1 MFRKVLIANRGEI
14 AVRLVRGLREMN
26 ILSVAVYS
34 DADRASLAVRMA
46 DEAAHLGPAPSSES
60 YLRIDKIIDAALRH
74 GAEAIHPG
82 YGFLSENPEFADAV
96 TNAGLTFIGPS
107 SDAMRKMSSK
117 TAARQLAIAAGAP
130 VVPGTEAAIRNI
142 DQARATAKSL
152 GYPVLLKAAA
162 GGGGKGMR
170 RVDREEDL
178 ESAIR
183 DASSEA
189 AHAFHNDEVY
199 LEKLVVEP
207 RHIEIQ
213 ILGDHHGHMIHLGE
227 RECSIQRRHQK
238 VIEECPSPLM
248 AIDPS
253 LRDRMGA
260 AALKIARA
268 AGYANAGTM
277 EFLVDRDRN
286 FYFLEMNTRLQVEHP
301 VTELVTGLDLVHWQ
315 LKIAAGEPLTIHQND
330 VRWTGAAIEC
340 RVYAEDPENNFLP
353 FPGKITYLSEPSGPG
368 IRLDSGVYQGWQV
381 PYDYDPLLAK
391 LIAWAP
397 DRNTAL
403 NRLKRALT
411 EYKVGGIRTNLAFFT
426 EVLNDEAMQRGE
438 LSTAFLEKFFARR
451 QAASHSSDTEPRA
464 SASGQTQEYEA
475 VAAIVAALSKKK
487 PDPPSLNPISKWKW
501 DQ

>member
-1 MFRKVLIANRGEI
+1 VFRKVLIANRGEI

-26 ILSVAVYS
+26 IASVAVYS

-46 DEAAHLGPAPSSES
+46 DEAAHLGPAPSAES
-60 YLRIDKIIDAALRH
+60 YLRIDKIVEAALRH

-82 YGFLSENPEFADAV
+82 YGFLSENAEFADAV
-96 TNAGLTFIGPS
+96 TNAGLTFIGPPAE
-107 SDAMRKMSSK
+107 AMRKMSSK

-130 VVPGTEAAIRNI
+130 VVPGTEAAIRSI
-142 DQARATAKSL
+142 DQARATAESL

-189 AHAFHNDEVY
+189 AHAFRNDEVY

-207 RHIEIQ
+207 RHVEIQ
-213 ILGDHHGHMIHLGE
+213 ILGDHYGHMIHLGE

-248 AIDPS
+248 SHEWGDPG

-260 AALKIARA
+260 AAVKIARA

-301 VTELVTGLDLVHWQ
+301 VTELVTGLDLVQWQ
-315 LKIAAGEPLTIHQND
+315 LRIAAGEPLTIQQNE
-330 VRWTGAAIEC
+330 VRWMGSAIEC

-353 FPGKITYLSEPSGPG
+353 FPGKITYLAEPSGPG
-368 IRLDSGVYQGWQV
+368 IRLDSGVYQGWNV

-391 LIAWAP
+391 LVAWAP
-397 DRNTAL
+397 DRSTAIS
-403 NRLKRALT
+403 RLKRALT
-411 EYKVGGIRTNLAFFT
+411 EYKVGGIRTNLSFFT

-438 LSTAFLEKFFARR
+438 LSTAFLEGFFARR
-451 QAASHSSDTEPRA
+451 KPAPDPCVET
-464 SASGQTQEYEA
+464 EA

-487 PDPPSLNPISKWKW
+487 PDPPAVNPISKWKW
-501 DQ
+501 DE

>member
-1 MFRKVLIANRGEI
+1 VFRKVLIANRGEI

-26 ILSVAVYS
+26 IASVAVYS

-60 YLRIDKIIDAALRH
+60 YLRIDKIIGAALHH
-74 GAEAIHPG
+74 GADAIHPG
-82 YGFLSENPEFADAV
+82 YGFLSENPEFADAA
-96 TNAGLTFIGPS
+96 TQSGLVFIGPPAV
-107 SDAMRKMSSK
+107 AMRKMSSK

-142 DQARATAKSL
+142 DQARATAESL

-178 ESAIR
+178 ESSIR

-207 RHIEIQ
+207 RHVEIQ

-248 AIDPS
+248 EIDPS
-253 LRDRMGA
+253 LRDRIGA
-260 AALKIARA
+260 AAVKIARA

-315 LKIAAGEPLTIHQND
+315 LKIAAGEPLSIDQAD
-330 VRWTGAAIEC
+330 VRWTGSAIEC

-368 IRLDSGVYQGWQV
+368 IRLDSGVYQGWEV

-391 LIAWAP
+391 LVAWAP

-426 EVLNDEAMQRGE
+426 EILNDEKMRRGE
-438 LSTAFLEKFFARR
+438 LSTAFLEGFFARR
-451 QAASHSSDTEPRA
+451 EPRA
-464 SASGQTQEYEA
+464 SASGQTQESEA
-475 VAAIVAALSKKK
+475 VAAIVAALSKKN
-487 PDPPSLNPISKWKW
+487 PASPPQNSISKWKW

>member
-26 ILSVAVYS
+26 ISSVAVYS
-34 DADRASLAVRMA
+34 DADRAALAVRMA
-46 DEAAHLGPAPSSES
+46 DEAVHLGPAPSSES
-60 YLRIDKIIDAALRH
+60 YLRIDKIIEAARRH
-74 GAEAIHPG
+74 GADAIHPG
-82 YGFLSENPEFADAV
+82 YGFLSENAEFAEAV
-96 TNAGLTFIGPS
+96 AASGLVFLGPS
-107 SDAMRKMSSK
+107 AAAIRAMGSK

-130 VVPGTEAAIRNI
+130 VVPGTEAAIRSI
-142 DQARATAKSL
+142 DQARATARSL

-207 RHIEIQ
+207 RHVEIQ

-248 AIDPS
+248 SIDPA

-260 AALKIARA
+260 AAVKIARA
-268 AGYANAGTM
+268 AGYTNAGTM

-315 LKIAAGEPLTIHQND
+315 LKIASGEHLTKQED
-330 VRWTGAAIEC
+330 VRWTGSAIEC

-353 FPGKITYLSEPSGPG
+353 FPGKITYLAEPSGPG
-368 IRLDSGVYQGWQV
+368 IRLDSGVYQGWNV

-391 LIAWAP
+391 LVAWAP
-397 DRNTAL
+397 DRTSAI

-426 EVLNDEAMQRGE
+426 VVLNDEFFQRGE
-438 LSTAFLEKFFARR
+438 LSTAFLEGFFARR
-451 QAASHSSDTEPRA
+451 
-464 SASGQTQEYEA
+464 
-475 VAAIVAALSKKK
+475 K
-487 PDPPSLNPISKWKW
+487 PPSRTLP
-501 DQ
+501 

>member
-1 MFRKVLIANRGEI
+1 VFRKVLIANRGEI
-14 AVRLVRGLREMN
+14 AVRLVRALRDLN
-26 ILSVAVYS
+26 IASVAVYS

-60 YLRIDKIIDAALRH
+60 YLRIDKIIAAALRY

-82 YGFLSENPEFADAV
+82 YGFLSENAEFAAAV
-96 TNAGLTFIGPS
+96 AEAGLVFIGPP
-107 SDAMRKMSSK
+107 AEAIKKMGSK
-117 TAARQLAIAAGAP
+117 TAARQIAIAAGAP

-142 DQARATAKSL
+142 DQARATAESL

-170 RVDREEDL
+170 RVDREQDL

-207 RHIEIQ
+207 RHVEIQ
-213 ILGDHHGHMIHLGE
+213 ILGDHHGNLIHLGE

-248 AIDPS
+248 AIDAS

-260 AALKIARA
+260 AAIKIAKA

-301 VTELVTGLDLVHWQ
+301 VTELVTGLDLVSWQ
-315 LKIAAGEPLTIHQND
+315 LKIAAGERLTLQQSDI
-330 VRWTGAAIEC
+330 RWTGSAIEC

-353 FPGKITYLSEPSGPG
+353 FPGKITYLAEPSGPG
-368 IRLDSGVYQGWQV
+368 IRLDSGVYQGWTV

-391 LIAWAP
+391 LVAWAP
-397 DRNTAL
+397 DREAAI

-426 EVLNDEAMQRGE
+426 EILNDEKFQQGD
-438 LSTAFLEKFFARR
+438 LSTAFLEEFFTRR
-451 QAASHSSDTEPRA
+451 HAASRTDTEPRA
-464 SASGQTQEYEA
+464 SASGSTLDSEA
-475 VAAIVAALSKKK
+475 AALIVAALSPQK
-487 PDPPSLNPISKWKW
+487 PEAPQPNPISKWKW